1 MFPNRI
7 RISKG
12 ASDQLKL
19 IKQRTGLTPNILC
32 RIAIMLSLQ
41 RARLTKDNNAKL
53 DGLEFNLITLFGDH
67 TQLYESLLRQE
78 YGVLSQKEAEIL
90 LSAHVDDGVMVLR
103 AVRSLTELTHIR

>member
-32 RIAIMLSLQ
+32 RMAIMLSL
-41 RARLTKDNNAKL
+41 RRDCLSKKNSAKL
-53 DGLEFNLITLFGDH
+53 DGLEFNLSTLFGEH
-67 TQLYESLLRQE
+67 VALYECLLRHS
-78 YGVLSQKEAEIL
+78 YGEPSQKEAEAIL
-90 LSAHVDDGVMVLR
+90 AAHVDDGVMVLK
-103 AVRSLTELTHIR
+103 AARSLSELIQLR

>member
-32 RIAIMLSLQ
+32 RLAIMLSLR
-41 RARLTKDNNAKL
+41 RANLSKKNTAKL
-53 DGLEFNLITLFGDH
+53 DGLEFNLSTLFGEFVL
-67 TQLYESLLRQE
+67 LYESLLRQA
-78 YGVLSQKEAEIL
+78 YGTLSQKETELL
-90 LSAHVDDGVMVLR
+90 LSAHIDDGIMVLKAAR
-103 AVRSLTELTHIR
+103 TLSDIVQFH

>member
-32 RIAIMLSLQ
+32 RIAIMLSL
-41 RARLTKDNNAKL
+41 RRDCLNKKSNAKL
-53 DGLEFNLITLFGDH
+53 DGLEFNLSTLFGEH
-67 TQLYESLLRQE
+67 AALYECLLRQA
-78 YGVLSQKEAEIL
+78 YGELTQKEAEVL
-90 LSAHVDDGVMVLR
+90 LASHADDGVMVLK
-103 AVRSLTELTHIR
+103 AARSLSELTHLR